1 MAGFAQELQ
10 FENLDLR
17 TSMLQVA
24 DHYARDNDWQKA
36 VLQYYEFLFR
46 FPDDSLTPGVYIRI
60 ASVYQQCGEMQL
72 AEEYYRK
79 AVDQYA
85 HTRFDL
91 ENRLRLAVFYYDKGD
106 YEAALQY
113 ALAQREPPFRIII
126 FYTLIRL
133 REVEL
138 ADSIGHD
145 LGAESVS
152 LEIMPEYLRIRAE
165 ERVLGWKK
173 KWGIYAC
180 AALLPGS
187 GQILNGDYR
196 QGGLIAV
203 GFLGLLKAT
212 TYAWK
217 HYPGFYYYLVSGVL
231 ISYGVNL
238 YATYDLIKNY
248 EERAS
253 QDELIAL
260 TEKYSLAEQLRLPL
274 PY

>member
-1 MAGFAQELQ
+1 MATFAQELQ

-17 TSMLQVA
+17 TNILQVA
-24 DHYARDNDWQKA
+24 DHYARDGDWQKA
-36 VLQYYEFLFR
+36 ILQYYEFLFR
-46 FPDDSLTPGVYIRI
+46 FPDDSLAPGVYLRI
-60 ASVYQQCGEMQL
+60 ATVYQQCGELQL

-79 AVDQYA
+79 AANQSA

-91 ENRLRLAVFYYDKGD
+91 ENRLRLALFYYDKGD
-106 YEAALQY
+106 YEAALRY
-113 ALAQREPPFRIII
+113 ALAQRESPFRIII

-138 ADSIGHD
+138 ADSIGSD
-145 LGAESVS
+145 LNAKSVS
-152 LEIMPEYLRIRAE
+152 LEIMPEYQRIRTE
-165 ERVLGWKK
+165 ERVLNWKK
-173 KWGIYAC
+173 KWGIYAG

-187 GQILNGDYR
+187 AQILNGDYR

-203 GFLGLLKAT
+203 GFLSLLKAT

-238 YATYDLIKNY
+238 YATYDLVKNY
-248 EERAS
+248 EMRAS

-260 TEKYSLAEQLRLPL
+260 TEKYPLVEQLRLPS